1 MSTEWFDVARKMLL
15 RECTKINTIITTAL
29 ILGKNIPL
37 LITKEIVYTMLSG
50 SFTIDLAAES
60 DGNIETTIA
69 EQTVKVT
76 SKDGLKIICVG
87 YILTRQT
94 GWQVLQANF
103 TEEM

>member
-1 MSTEWFDVARKMLL
+1 MP
-15 RECTKINTIITTAL
+15 N
-29 ILGKNIPL
+29 
-37 LITKEIVYTMLSG
+37 G
-50 SFTIDLAAES
+50 SVRIDLDAES
-60 DGNIETTIA
+60 GGNVETTIA